1 MTFST
6 GELTETPLGPIAT
19 AASPAGLEYV
29 WFGTKNNLD
38 AYLASR
44 FSIKPGSSEIVQVE
58 KALAEIDAYLNGR
71 LKVFHLPIAW
81 ENMKP
86 FERQAREL
94 CYAIPYGQT
103 RTYGEIAVQTGDI
116 KNARAV
122 GTAMASNPLP
132 LVIPCHRVI
141 GSDGRLHGYAGPQGI
156 RTKAWLLHLEG
167 VLLTDFGI

>member
-1 MTFST
+1 MTYST
-6 GELTETPLGPIAT
+6 GELTETPLGPIAA

-44 FSIKPGSSEIVQVE
+44 FGFKPDLSEMDLVE
-58 KALAEIDAYLNGR
+58 MALGQIDAYLNGR
-71 LKVFHLPIAW
+71 LKVINLPIAW
-81 ENMKP
+81 EKMNP
-86 FERQAREL
+86 FERKAREL

-103 RTYGEIAVQTGDI
+103 RTYGEIAIQTGDI

-167 VLLTDFGI
+167 ALLIDFGI

>member
-6 GELTETPLGPIAT
+6 GGLDETPLGPIAV
-19 AASPAGLEYV
+19 AASPAGIEYV
-29 WFGTKNNLD
+29 WFGTKVNLD

-44 FSIKPGSSEIVQVE
+44 FGIQPDASEMSLVDQ
-58 KALAEIDAYLNGR
+58 ALEEIIAYLNAQ
-71 LKVFHLPIAW
+71 LTVFDLPIAW
-81 ENMKP
+81 EKMMP

-103 RTYGEIAVQTGDI
+103 RTYGELAVKTGDI

-122 GTAMASNPLP
+122 GTAMASNPMP
-132 LVIPCHRVI
+132 LIIPCHRVI

-167 VLLTDFGI
+167 ALLTDFGM